1 MRYREFKAAVKYLTE
16 RNGEFP
22 TFGVL
27 INFIQ
32 KMS

>member
-1 MRYREFKAAVKYLTE
+1 MRYREFKVAVQYLTE

-27 INFIQ
+27 IDFIS

>member
-1 MRYREFKAAVKYLTE
+1 MKYREFKAAVQYLTE
-16 RNGEFP
+16 RNGEVP

-27 INFIQ
+27 IDFIS